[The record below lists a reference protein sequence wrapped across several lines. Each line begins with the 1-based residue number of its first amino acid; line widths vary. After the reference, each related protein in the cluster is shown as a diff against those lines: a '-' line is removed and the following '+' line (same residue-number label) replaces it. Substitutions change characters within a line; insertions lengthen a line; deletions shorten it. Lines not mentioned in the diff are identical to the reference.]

1 MSIAA
6 DSVVPTFHHRRALV
20 ADDLRRLDEPC
31 VLFEYEG
38 RDSDGARFFVY
49 TVAGVLDGVR
59 LPDGCTVHGEVIV
72 IREDRREAA
81 DAMAS
86 LGLMDTISALNEE
99 HEKYLEAQVAM
110 VRLRSVGELERL
122 AQAMKPAS
130 EKSDAF
136 VDDISKV
143 RPLAGD
149 DLLLTV
155 GAVSGGD
162 ETRSH

>member
-20 ADDLRRLDEPC
+20 ADDLRRLDDPC

-49 TVAGVLDGVR
+49 TVAGVLDGQR
-59 LPDGCTVHGEVIV
+59 LPDGCTVHGEVIL

-81 DAMAS
+81 DAMAA
-86 LGLMDTISALNEE
+86 LGLMDTISALHEE
-99 HEKYLEAQVAM
+99 HERYLEAQVAL
-110 VRLRSVGELERL
+110 VRLRSVGDLERL
-122 AQAMKPAS
+122 QQALKPAS
-130 EKSDAF
+130 ERSDAF
-136 VDDISKV
+136 VEDIAKV

-149 DLLLTV
+149 DLVLTV
-155 GAVSGGD
+155 GQVAA
-162 ETRSH
+162 EPPN